1 MSRKTL
7 PVVEPNDETE
17 PDEIK
22 SEIKSDETKSD
33 AANPT
38 LVWGA
43 EAIGLVVDRKPE
55 QVRRLY
61 QAGFFK
67 GAVWKAGHRTLV
79 GSLPRLRNL
88 GSF

>member
-1 MSRKTL
+1 MPRKTL
-7 PVVEPNDETE
+7 SVVEFDDTIKSETV

-22 SEIKSDETKSD
+22 SEETQPES
-33 AANPT
+33 N

-43 EAIGLVVDRKPE
+43 EAIGRVINRKPE
-55 QVRRLY
+55 QVRRLH
-61 QAGFFK
+61 QLGFF
-67 GAVWKAGHRTLV
+67 GNAVWKAGHRTLV